1 MARTFNGSIWGNIGD
16 SIAMQNALRRQENR
30 EALGGLL
37 DAAKFI
43 EKVSAN
49 RNMRDAWQKYFD
61 DRKAAA
67 DAAAAEE
74 AAAET
79 DDIENALALEDMY
92 NAENAD
98 NIFGVNT
105 GDTLDAY
112 EGSIWDDPVS
122 NVVRFGFDPASAGAD
137 YEFMQTF
144 DPNTADEEMKRRAQ
158 GIVGT
163 KMDGRWGPKSIAAY
177 NKYMGV

>member
-1 MARTFNGSIWGNIGD
+1 MARTFNGSIWGSIGD
-16 SIAMQNALRRQENR
+16 SVARDAAIRREENR
-30 EALGGLL
+30 QALGGLL

-61 DRKAAA
+61 DKKAKA
-67 DAAAAEE
+67 DAALADE

-79 DDIENALALEDMY
+79 DDIENALLLEDMLGSA
-92 NAENAD
+92 NSD
-98 NIFGVNT
+98 NIFGIEEAPDMIEET
-105 GDTLDAY
+105 
-112 EGSIWDDPVS
+112 IWDDPVS

-158 GIVGT
+158 GIVGA

-177 NKYMGV
+177 NNYMGV

>member
-16 SIAMQNALRRQENR
+16 SVSRDAAIRREENR
-30 EALGGLL
+30 QALGGLL

-43 EKVSAN
+43 EKTTAN
-49 RNMRDAWQKYFD
+49 SKMRDAWQKYFA

-67 DAAAAEE
+67 DAALADE

-79 DDIENALALEDMY
+79 DDIEDALLLEDLY
-92 NAENAD
+92 NAENEA
-98 NIFGVNT
+98 NVFGIAP
-105 GDTLDAY
+105 DANQDY
-112 EGSIWDDPVS
+112 GLEGSLWDTVG
-122 NVVRFGFDPASAGAD
+122 NTVRYGFDPASAGAD